1 MGANLSELG
10 LEADEVRGL
19 VDASSAFVFCDLW
32 IKAEWAGTHGFAV
45 DNAGSDNLLGATPF
59 STQFTSGVI
68 VSKRSTPTPPPQ

>member
-1 MGANLSELG
+1 MGANLSDLR

-45 DNAGSDNLLGATPF
+45 DNAGSDFEL
-59 STQFTSGVI
+59 
-68 VSKRSTPTPPPQ
+68 PTTREL